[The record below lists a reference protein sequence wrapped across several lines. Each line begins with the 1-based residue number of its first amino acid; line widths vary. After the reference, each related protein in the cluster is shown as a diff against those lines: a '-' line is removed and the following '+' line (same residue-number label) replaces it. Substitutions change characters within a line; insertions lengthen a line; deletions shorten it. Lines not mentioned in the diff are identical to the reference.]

1 MLEAGD
7 PDGIYESTIRPW
19 LLPLDRAVSV
29 MRLEGDVLVQRGAL
43 VVE

>member
-1 MLEAGD
+1 M
-7 PDGIYESTIRPW
+7 YESMIRPW

-29 MRLEGDVLVQRGAL
+29 MRLDGDVVVQRAAL